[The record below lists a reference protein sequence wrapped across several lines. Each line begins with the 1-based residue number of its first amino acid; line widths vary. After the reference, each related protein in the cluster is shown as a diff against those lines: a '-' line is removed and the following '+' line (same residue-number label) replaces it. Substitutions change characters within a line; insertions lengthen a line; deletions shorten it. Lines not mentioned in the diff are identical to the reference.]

1 MPLPASASAAG
12 AAAPKPGP
20 RLFALTWPLLVELLL
35 GMAVGIA
42 GTALAAR
49 LSDAH
54 AGAFALTHQVF
65 GALFLLFRIVG
76 AGVGVVLTQALGA
89 GRRDAADEVARAV
102 LGASTWI
109 GLAVAL
115 PALFAARPLLR
126 LLNAPAEVLP
136 LAVPFLIA
144 LAPAMLLDAWN
155 ATMTAVMRAHLRARD
170 TLAVMVVMQLT
181 HLLLMGP
188 LMFGWGPFPVSVAA
202 LGLPGYAIAV
212 MAARALAIGLH
223 LWLWRERLGLRP
235 TWGDAWRLRRPQ
247 LAAVARIGLPGAAE
261 NIAYRLSFMVSVAV
275 VGSFG
280 AAALATHAYAQQ
292 VIMIVLLFG
301 LATGLSVEVLVG
313 HLIGAGQL
321 HQAHQLVRR
330 ALGRGLLVSV
340 AVAMVA
346 ALTAGWTLRLFT
358 QDPAIIHSATVLLWW
373 TVLLEP
379 GRTFNLVVINALRA
393 AGDARFPVM
402 AGALSMLVVLAG
414 GSWLLGRCL
423 GLGLVGVWI
432 AYIADEWIRGLIMWR
447 RWATLAWVP
456 HARASHRR
464 LRPAG
469 GGLGG
474 PAWSMGKRPS

>member
-1 MPLPASASAAG
+1 MTVAAADPPSHPPLPA
-12 AAAPKPGP
+12 P
-20 RLFALTWPLLVELLL
+20 RLFSLTWPLLVELLL

-42 GTALAAR
+42 GTAFAAR
-49 LSDAH
+49 LSDDH
-54 AGAFALTHQVF
+54 AAAFALAHQVF

-89 GRRDAADEVARAV
+89 GRRDAADAVARAV

-109 GLAVAL
+109 GLAVAV
-115 PALFAARPLLR
+115 PALFAARPLLQG
-126 LLNAPAEVLP
+126 LNAPTEVLP
-136 LAVPFLIA
+136 LAVPLLMS

-155 ATMTAVMRAHLRARD
+155 ASMTAVLRAHLRARD
-170 TLAVMVVMQLT
+170 TLAVTVAMQIS

-188 LMFGWGPFPVSVAA
+188 LMFGWGPVPA
-202 LGLPGYAIAV
+202 LGLPGYALAV
-212 MAARALAIGLH
+212 VAARSAAIAGL
-223 LWLWRERLGLRP
+223 LWLWRERLGLQP
-235 TWGDAWRLRRPQ
+235 GWSDAWRLRLPP
-247 LAAVARIGLPGAAE
+247 LAAVTRIGLPGAAE

-275 VGSFG
+275 VGGFG
-280 AAALATHAYAQQ
+280 SAALATHAYAQQ

-313 HLIGAGQL
+313 HLIGAGRL

-340 AVAMVA
+340 VVATLA
-346 ALTAGWTLRLFT
+346 ALTARWSMRLFT
-358 QDPAIIHSATVLLWW
+358 QDPVILHSATVLLWW

-393 AGDARFPVM
+393 AGDARFPVV
-402 AGALSMLVVLAG
+402 AGAASMVVVLAG
-414 GSWLLGRCL
+414 GSWLLGSYC

-432 AYIADEWIRGLIMWR
+432 AYIADEWLRGLIMWR

-456 HARASHRR
+456 HARAAHRR

-469 GGLGG
+469 GQ
-474 PAWSMGKRPS
+474 RPSAR

>member
-1 MPLPASASAAG
+1 MSLPAP
-12 AAAPKPGP
+12 APTVSPTPTPK
-20 RLFALTWPLLVELLL
+20 LFALTWPLLLELLL

-115 PALFAARPLLR
+115 PALFAARPLLQ

-155 ATMTAVMRAHLRARD
+155 ASMTAVMRAHLRARD
-170 TLAVMVVMQLT
+170 TLAVMVAMQLA

-188 LMFGWGPFPVSVAA
+188 LIFGWGLIPA
-202 LGLPGYAIAV
+202 LGLPGYALAV
-212 MAARALAIGLH
+212 IVARALAIALH
-223 LWLWRERLGLRP
+223 LWLWRDRLGLRP
-235 TWGDAWRLRRPQ
+235 TWADAWRLRRPQ

-275 VGSFG
+275 VGGFG

-313 HLIGAGQL
+313 HLIGAGRL
-321 HQAHQLVRR
+321 HQAHALVRR
-330 ALGRGLLVSV
+330 ALGRGLLVSM
-340 AVAMVA
+340 AVATLA
-346 ALTAGWTLRLFT
+346 ALSAGWSLRLFT
-358 QDPAIIHSATVLLWW
+358 QDAAIIHSASVLLWW

-414 GSWLLGRCL
+414 GSWLLGQVL

-469 GGLGG
+469 ARGI
-474 PAWSMGKRPS
+474 